1 MVETHYSTPSNRQGL
16 SWVLLMGLIG
26 LMWGCQSSGGTL
38 VTMTLNL
45 VVTQSEVGKHYEVFA
60 AINDGVVSLRRFDV
74 QLIPIGS
81 GSFIKSV
88 VDYDNPDRELGVV
101 DGVDQF
107 GRFISGVRFRISAN
121 LRGATQLFVTIE
133 DNEDDHPGPSTD
145 VLMLCD
151 LEPRSADILSC
162 VMLSPLDKQ
171 FVLGTA
177 ALVLPDESWE

>member
-1 MVETHYSTPSNRQGL
+1 MVKKHSCTRLRARRITRILIVGL
-16 SWVLLMGLIG
+16 LG

-38 VTMTLNL
+38 ITMTLNP

-60 AINDGVVSLRRFDV
+60 EINHGVVSLRRFDV
-74 QLIPIGS
+74 QLIPIG
-81 GSFIKSV
+81 GGNFIKSV
-88 VDYDNPDRELGVV
+88 VDFDDPERELGVV
-101 DGVDQF
+101 DGVDEF
-107 GRFISGVRFRISAN
+107 GRFISGVRFRTSAN

-133 DNEDDHPGPSTD
+133 DNEEDDPEPSTD
-145 VLMLCD
+145 VLMQCD
-151 LEPRSADILSC
+151 LETRSPDILSC